1 MDKEKAKGIVEA
13 ILFATGRI
21 VKKSELMSI
30 LELSDKEIELTINGL
45 KEKYEG
51 ADSGITI
58 VEVKDG
64 YQMATKK
71 DYYEYLYPAFDNR
84 LKPKLSQASLETLA
98 IIAYNERCTRADID
112 TIRGV
117 DTSGSVYK
125 LLDYNLIEPA
135 GKADLPGK
143 PMTFKVTDEFMKMFG
158 LKTLKDLPD
167 LPKFKLD
174 SNRQIVFD
182 DLEAPSPA
190 KGEEEILNEET
201 TVEDNNENEEN

>member
-190 KGEEEILNEET
+190 KGEQENLE
-201 TVEDNNENEEN
+201 ENEENNNEDN

>member
-1 MDKEKAKGIVEA
+1 MDKEKAKGIIEA

-71 DYYEYLYPAFDNR
+71 EYYEYLYPAFDNR

-112 TIRGV
+112 QIRGV

-143 PMTFKVTDEFMKMFG
+143 PMTFKVTEEFMKMFG

-182 DLEAPSPA
+182 DLEAPSPE
-190 KGEEEILNEET
+190 KGEEENLNEE
-201 TVEDNNENEEN
+201 TVEDNNEES

>member
-1 MDKEKAKGIVEA
+1 MDKENAKGIVEA

-30 LELSDKEIELTINGL
+30 LELSDKEIDLTINGL

-58 VEVKDG
+58 IEVKDG

-71 DYYEYLYPAFDNR
+71 EYYDYLYPAFDNR

-112 TIRGV
+112 SIRGV

-158 LKTLKDLPD
+158 LKTLQDLPD

-182 DLEAPSPA
+182 DLEAPSPEE
-190 KGEEEILNEET
+190 GEE
-201 TVEDNNENEEN
+201 DNEENESNESSEEN

>member
-30 LELSDKEIELTINGL
+30 LELSDKEIDLTINGL

-58 VEVKDG
+58 IEVKDG

-71 DYYEYLYPAFDNR
+71 EYYDYLYPAFDNR

-112 TIRGV
+112 SIRGV

-158 LKTLKDLPD
+158 LKTLEDLPD

-182 DLEAPSPA
+182 DLEAPSPEE
-190 KGEEEILNEET
+190 GEE
-201 TVEDNNENEEN
+201 ENEENESSEEN

>member
-1 MDKEKAKGIVEA
+1 MDREKAKGIIEA

-21 VKKSELMSI
+21 VNKSELMSI
-30 LELSDKEIELTINGL
+30 LELSDKEVELTINGL
-45 KEKYEG
+45 KKKYEG
-51 ADSGITI
+51 DDSGLTI
-58 VEVKDG
+58 IEVKDG

-71 DYYEYLYPAFDNR
+71 EYYEYLYPAFDNR

-112 TIRGV
+112 SIRGV

-143 PMTFKVTDEFMKMFG
+143 PMTYKVTENFMKMFG

-190 KGEEEILNEET
+190 KGEQ
-201 TVEDNNENEEN
+201 EDMKENEENDNEDN

>member
-1 MDKEKAKGIVEA
+1 MDKEKAKGIIEA

-45 KEKYEG
+45 KEKYER

-71 DYYEYLYPAFDNR
+71 EYYEFLYPAFDNR
-84 LKPKLSQASLETLA
+84 LKPKLSQASLEALA

-112 TIRGV
+112 QIRGV
-117 DTSGSVYK
+117 DTSGSIYK

-182 DLEAPSPA
+182 DLEAPSPE
-190 KGEEEILNEET
+190 KGEEENLNKET
-201 TVEDNNENEEN
+201 TVEDNNEEN

>member
-201 TVEDNNENEEN
+201 TVEDNNEEN

>member
-30 LELSDKEIELTINGL
+30 LELSDKEIDLTINGL

-58 VEVKDG
+58 IEVKDG

-71 DYYEYLYPAFDNR
+71 EYYDYLYPAFDNR

-112 TIRGV
+112 SIRGV

-143 PMTFKVTDEFMKMFG
+143 PMTFKVTNEFMKMFG
-158 LKTLKDLPD
+158 LKTLEDLPD

-182 DLEAPSPA
+182 DLEAPSPEE
-190 KGEEEILNEET
+190 GEE
-201 TVEDNNENEEN
+201 ENEENESSEEN